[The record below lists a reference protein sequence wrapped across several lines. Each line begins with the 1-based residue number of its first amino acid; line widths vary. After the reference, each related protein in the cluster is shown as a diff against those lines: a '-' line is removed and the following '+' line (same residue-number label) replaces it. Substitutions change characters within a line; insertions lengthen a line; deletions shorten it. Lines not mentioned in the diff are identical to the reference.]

1 MAARLATQKPEV
13 SSYPSPFG
21 PAAATAA
28 LLNETLVTV
37 ASAIASPIIT
47 TTNTGPV
54 AGLSTMAPTS
64 GGSEEPGGFGLWNGT
79 TELLAGNATEPT
91 ASTTI
96 VEPADRLVELTVLCL
111 KSLIFGSIIIGAVLG
126 NALVIISVHK
136 NRKLRVI
143 TNYFVVS
150 LAMAD
155 MLVALCAMTFNASV
169 ELSGRWLF
177 GPFMCDVWNSLDV
190 YFSTASIL
198 HLCCISVDRLSALR
212 IFFPRVIDSNDRKV
226 LGILFSLISFRWH
239 FAVLICSVKSNSTL
253 KHESYAIVSS
263 SISFWIPGIVMLTMY
278 YRIYKEAVRQRKALS
293 RTSSNILLNSVQIN
307 NASNTLHANHHHHHH
322 HHQQHLHHRH
332 HHLRASDC
340 DLGID
345 LKDIQHDTHSEL
357 SDLDLQGPIV
367 PTVVA
372 NTDDDFLVPSSPP
385 RRLSRSSIDLRDLEY
400 KNESKI
406 KGSDSVSSI
415 FPLHYENNLRYSGS
429 EPIHIKE
436 AQQLALQQQQQQ
448 QQQVEQQQQ
457 RRASRKD
464 SFRQM
469 NFFQPF
475 FSRNGLLKTYMKG
488 SGTVGGMAGGNLNN
502 SRSVERNNKN
512 NDNRSNNNILDL
524 INVASSLNKDSEKEV
539 NTHKRHQIAA
549 SESDFLT
556 MIEKQRQKLGKNNHS
571 LKNCNKDEKELIYA
585 LSDSD
590 FGAAFQK
597 QDEGA
602 ARRCFKNLVGV
613 DQSAPGVGGKD
624 GAIFKI
630 VLNSEPGAQAVGGGE
645 GPTAGGDGGDVGE
658 GVPAAMDTPDILI
671 GCFDHGFTG
680 SRPTV
685 SSPTV
690 KELLADEG
698 APIRT
703 SSLKGVAV
711 QSGPPPIDAPLETNV
726 IDLISTINSTPSA
739 VDDLRSVGSVPNREI
754 ASVNQLSTALN
765 VSLNARCSPVN
776 IQLSEASTISL
787 DLVATSPK
795 EKLPRV
801 PTSAPATVTTIDIAS
816 EMLMLTDTNP
826 DIVID
831 NSHTAASLSPTS
843 RTVTPS
849 RAPSIMTPSP
859 QHPRLGR
866 KRQSSTVTYNIN
878 VINFQTGDN
887 PDDDSSFQLNN
898 RNGSGGGGGGGGGGA
913 TAGGRSNSSTTG
925 FSVLHTLCVCV
936 FVASEMNN
944 SFYLVCVRQKYQR
957 RGAICIVINNDNVVN
972 ANDTDTE
979 LDEPD
984 CGGSVCGWPGCDGAG
999 SSGQQRDQDQGSY
1012 THHQQHQH
1020 QHQHHHHGHHPH
1032 QPSCCYPG
1040 GHQDDGS
1047 GAASCRHHK
1056 FRKIK
1061 CLWNHLKRY
1070 GWRRVPAGCGGVD
1083 GAPAPFTSGNRLTVP
1098 SPVPPGAGC
1107 RHSRCPSVGCGEG
1120 QSDCLLSGACSLA
1133 FVQFSLLAPP
1143 RLASRCFS
1151 GTSTRQSKGWRAEHK
1166 AARTL
1171 GIIMGV
1177 FLLCWLPF
1185 FLWYVITTL
1194 CGEETCPC
1202 PDVVIT
1208 VLFWIGYFNSTLN
1221 PLIYAYFNRDFRE
1234 AFRNTLQSLL
1244 PCFVKRSPYGHSVY
1258 YV

>member
-1 MAARLATQKPEV
+1 MFTSRSVSTASPEVNIIGAATLRLA
-13 SSYPSPFG
+13 G
-21 PAAATAA
+21 PVQST
-28 LLNETLVTV
+28 LNGTLATV
-37 ASAIASPIIT
+37 ASAITSA
-47 TTNTGPV
+47 
-54 AGLSTMAPTS
+54 AGSSTLTSLTMAPTS
-64 GGSEEPGGFGLWNGT
+64 GGGPEPDGAGGVWNGT
-79 TELLAGNATEPT
+79 ADQPGTATAVNVTEPT
-91 ASTTI
+91 ASTI
-96 VEPADRLVELTVLCL
+96 VEPSDRLIELTVLCL

-198 HLCCISVDRLSALR
+198 HLCCISVDRYFAIVRPLEYPLYMTQR
-212 IFFPRVIDSNDRKV
+212 TVFFMLANVWV
-226 LGILFSLISFRWH
+226 LPALISFTPIFLGWYTTAEH
-239 FAVLICSVKSNSTL
+239 LATL
-253 KHESYAIVSS
+253 KIKPDLCIFVVNKSYAIISS
-263 SISFWIPGIVMLTMY
+263 SISFWIPGIVMITMY

-307 NASNTLHANHHHHHH
+307 NASNTLHANHHHNHHH
-322 HHQQHLHHRH
+322 LQHHRN

-345 LKDIQHDTHSEL
+345 IKDIQHDTHSEL
-357 SDLDLQGPIV
+357 SDLDLQVPIV

-406 KGSDSVSSI
+406 KSSDSVSSI

-429 EPIHIKE
+429 EPIHIKD
-436 AQQLALQQQQQQ
+436 AQQQQQQ
-448 QQQVEQQQQ
+448 QQQNDHQQ

-464 SFRQM
+464 SFRQI

-475 FSRNGLLKTYMKG
+475 FSRNSLLKTYIKRAADGGGAAPTTAAPGTG
-488 SGTVGGMAGGNLNN
+488 SSTAIGGSSLNN
-502 SRSVERNNKN
+502 SNLNRSTERNNKN

-556 MIEKQRQKLGKNNHS
+556 MIEKQRQKLGKNTNS

-590 FGAAFQK
+590 FNAALQK
-597 QDEGA
+597 QDEGV
-602 ARRCFKNLVGV
+602 ARRCFKNLV
-613 DQSAPGVGGKD
+613 SSEVGKEG
-624 GAIFKI
+624 IFKI
-630 VLNSEPGAQAVGGGE
+630 VLNSEGSGTGE
-645 GPTAGGDGGDVGE
+645 GGAPPAVHGAAGVDGSS
-658 GVPAAMDTPDILI
+658 AMDTPDILI
-671 GCFDHGFTG
+671 GCFDHGFSG
-680 SRPTV
+680 SRPNLNI
-685 SSPTV
+685 PTV
-690 KELLADEG
+690 KELVADES
-698 APIRT
+698 ALIKT
-703 SSLKGVAV
+703 SSLKVAV
-711 QSGPPPIDAPLETNV
+711 PSSGTGSSEVLEGTKV
-726 IDLISTINSTPSA
+726 IDLISTINGTA
-739 VDDLRSVGSVPNREI
+739 VEELRSPK
-754 ASVNQLSTALN
+754 ASLQSRSSAADNQLSTTLN

-795 EKLPRV
+795 EKLPKV

-816 EMLMLTDTNP
+816 EMMMLSDNP

-831 NSHTAASLSPTS
+831 NSHTGATVSPTS

-878 VINFQTGDN
+878 VINFQAGDN
-887 PDDDSSFQLNN
+887 PDDDSSYQLNN
-898 RNGSGGGGGGGGGGA
+898 RNGSGTYGGGGAA
-913 TAGGRSNSSTTG
+913 TAGGRSNSST
-925 FSVLHTLCVCV
+925 
-936 FVASEMNN
+936 
-944 SFYLVCVRQKYQR
+944 
-957 RGAICIVINNDNVVN
+957 
-972 ANDTDTE
+972 
-979 LDEPD
+979 
-984 CGGSVCGWPGCDGAG
+984 
-999 SSGQQRDQDQGSY
+999 
-1012 THHQQHQH
+1012 
-1020 QHQHHHHGHHPH
+1020 
-1032 QPSCCYPG
+1032 
-1040 GHQDDGS
+1040 
-1047 GAASCRHHK
+1047 
-1056 FRKIK
+1056 
-1061 CLWNHLKRY
+1061 
-1070 GWRRVPAGCGGVD
+1070 
-1083 GAPAPFTSGNRLTVP
+1083 
-1098 SPVPPGAGC
+1098 
-1107 RHSRCPSVGCGEG
+1107 
-1120 QSDCLLSGACSLA
+1120 
-1133 FVQFSLLAPP
+1133 
-1143 RLASRCFS
+1143 S
-1151 GTSTRQSKGWRAEHK
+1151 GTSTRPSKGWRAEHK

-1185 FLWYVITTL
+1185 FLWYVITSL
-1194 CGEETCPC
+1194 CGDEACPC

-1244 PCFVKRSPYGHSVY
+1244 PCFVHRSPYGHSVY

>member
-1 MAARLATQKPEV
+1 MFTSRSVSTAQPEV
-13 SSYPSPFG
+13 NVAGATLHLTG
-21 PAAATAA
+21 PIQTT
-28 LLNETLVTV
+28 LNGTLATV
-37 ASAIASPIIT
+37 ASVLTSATGTVASLTSP
-47 TTNTGPV
+47 
-54 AGLSTMAPTS
+54 TMAPTS
-64 GGSEEPGGFGLWNGT
+64 GGGLTVSDGGEGGWNGT
-79 TELLAGNATEPT
+79 ADRSGTVTALNVTEPT
-91 ASTTI
+91 ASTI

-155 MLVALCAMTFNASV
+155 MLVAFCAMTFNASV

-177 GPFMCDVWNSLDV
+177 GAFMCDVYNSLDV

-198 HLCCISVDRLSALR
+198 HLCCISVDRYFAIVRPLEYPLYMTQR
-212 IFFPRVIDSNDRKV
+212 TVFFMLANVWV
-226 LGILFSLISFRWH
+226 LPALISFTPIFLGWYTTTEH
-239 FAVLICSVKSNSTL
+239 LAELKSKPDLCIFVVN
-253 KHESYAIVSS
+253 KPYAIISS
-263 SISFWIPGIVMLTMY
+263 SISFWIPGIVMITMY

-307 NASNTLHANHHHHHH
+307 NASNTLHANHHHNH
-322 HHQQHLHHRH
+322 HHQHHRN

-345 LKDIQHDTHSEL
+345 IKDIQHDTHSEL
-357 SDLDLQGPIV
+357 SDLDLQVPIV

-400 KNESKI
+400 KNEGKI
-406 KGSDSVSSI
+406 KCSDSVSSI
-415 FPLHYENNLRYSGS
+415 FPLHYDNNLRYSGS
-429 EPIHIKE
+429 EPIHIKD
-436 AQQLALQQQQQQ
+436 AQQQQQQ
-448 QQQVEQQQQ
+448 QQQQQTDQQQ
-457 RRASRKD
+457 RRVSRKD
-464 SFRQM
+464 SFRQI

-475 FSRNGLLKTYMKG
+475 FSRNSLLKTYIKSAAG
-488 SGTVGGMAGGNLNN
+488 SGGGGGGSASAVGIGNGTAAAANSLNN
-502 SRSVERNNKN
+502 SNSNRSSERNNKN

-556 MIEKQRQKLGKNNHS
+556 MIEKQRQKLGKNTNS

-590 FGAAFQK
+590 FSTAMQK
-597 QDEGA
+597 QDEGV
-602 ARRCFKNLVGV
+602 ARRCFKNLV
-613 DQSAPGVGGKD
+613 SSEVGKEG
-624 GAIFKI
+624 IFKI
-630 VLNSEPGAQAVGGGE
+630 VLNSEGNG
-645 GPTAGGDGGDVGE
+645 TGE
-658 GVPAAMDTPDILI
+658 GVAPSAVISATGMDGSGTMDTPDILI

-680 SRPTV
+680 SRPTLN
-685 SSPTV
+685 SPTV
-690 KELLADEG
+690 KDLVADES
-698 APIRT
+698 ALIKT
-703 SSLKGVAV
+703 SSLKVAV
-711 QSGPPPIDAPLETNV
+711 PANGVGSVEVLEGPKV
-726 IDLISTINSTPSA
+726 IDLISTINGG
-739 VDDLRSVGSVPNREI
+739 DELRSPK
-754 ASVNQLSTALN
+754 ASLQSRSADNQLSAALN

-795 EKLPRV
+795 EKLPKV
-801 PTSAPATVTTIDIAS
+801 PASAPATVTTIDIAS
-816 EMLMLTDTNP
+816 EMMMLSDNP

-831 NSHTAASLSPTS
+831 NSHTGATVSPTS

-878 VINFQTGDN
+878 VINFQASDN
-887 PDDDSSFQLNN
+887 PDDDTSFQLNN
-898 RNGSGGGGGGGGGGA
+898 RNGSGAYGGNGGAA
-913 TAGGRSNSSTTG
+913 TAGGRSNSST
-925 FSVLHTLCVCV
+925 
-936 FVASEMNN
+936 N
-944 SFYLVCVRQKYQR
+944 SSQKHQR
-957 RGAICIVINNDNVVN
+957 RGAICIVINNDNVVH
-972 ANDTDTE
+972 ANDTDTD
-979 LDEPD
+979 LDD
-984 CGGSVCGWPGCDGAG
+984 DGCAGGGMCGVPGCDGTG
-999 SSGQQRDQDQGSY
+999 SRTHGDQHYQHPHHQQFQ
-1012 THHQQHQH
+1012 QQHQH
-1020 QHQHHHHGHHPH
+1020 QQRYRPN
-1032 QPSCCYPG
+1032 QPSCCYPA

-1070 GWRRVPAGCGGVD
+1070 GLRRAPSVHVSCGGGCEFGPPSPTVSTSA
-1083 GAPAPFTSGNRLTVP
+1083 GAGNRLTVP
-1098 SPVPPGAGC
+1098 SPVPPGC
-1107 RHSRCPSVGCGEG
+1107 RQSRCPSVGCGEG
-1120 QSDCLLSGACSLA
+1120 
-1133 FVQFSLLAPP
+1133 
-1143 RLASRCFS
+1143 
-1151 GTSTRQSKGWRAEHK
+1151 GTSTRPSKGWRAEHK

-1185 FLWYVITTL
+1185 FLWYVITSL
-1194 CGEETCPC
+1194 CGEEACPC

-1208 VLFWIGYFNSTLN
+1208 ILFWIGYFNSTLN

-1244 PCFVKRSPYGHSVY
+1244 PCFVRRSPYGHSVY

>member
-1 MAARLATQKPEV
+1 MFTSRSVPPTAQPEVNALLGAATQPITL
-13 SSYPSPFG
+13 PG
-21 PAAATAA
+21 A
-28 LLNETLVTV
+28 LATV
-37 ASAIASPIIT
+37 ASALAS
-47 TTNTGPV
+47 
-54 AGLSTMAPTS
+54 AGSATLTSLAMAPTS
-64 GGSEEPGGFGLWNGT
+64 GPEVDGAAGGWNGT
-79 TELLAGNATEPT
+79 GDATSGAAGDHQPVGPGSNAVNLTVPT
-91 ASTTI
+91 ASTI

-177 GPFMCDVWNSLDV
+177 GSFMCDVWNSLDV

-198 HLCCISVDRLSALR
+198 HLCCISVDRYFAIVRPLEYPLYMTQR
-212 IFFPRVIDSNDRKV
+212 TVFFMLANVWV
-226 LGILFSLISFRWH
+226 LPALISFTPIFLGWYTTAEH
-239 FAVLICSVKSNSTL
+239 LAAL
-253 KHESYAIVSS
+253 KINPDLCIFVVNKSYAIISS
-263 SISFWIPGIVMLTMY
+263 SISFWIPGIVMVTMY

-307 NASNTLHANHHHHHH
+307 NASNTLHANHHHHNHH
-322 HHQQHLHHRH
+322 HQHLHHRN

-345 LKDIQHDTHSEL
+345 IKDIQHDTHSEL
-357 SDLDLQGPIV
+357 SDLDLQVPIV

-400 KNESKI
+400 KGEGKI
-406 KGSDSVSSI
+406 KASDSVSSI

-436 AQQLALQQQQQQ
+436 AQQQQQQQQ
-448 QQQVEQQQQ
+448 PNDQQQ

-464 SFRQM
+464 SFRQI

-475 FSRNGLLKTYMKG
+475 FSRNSLLKTYIKGGAGGTGGGGGGGGGGG
-488 SGTVGGMAGGNLNN
+488 SGTVGAVTGSASAIAGNQLNN
-502 SRSVERNNKN
+502 NRSVERNNKN

-524 INVASSLNKDSEKEV
+524 INVASSLNKGGDSEKEM

-556 MIEKQRQKLGKNNHS
+556 MIEKQRQKLGKNTNS
-571 LKNCNKDEKELIYA
+571 LKNCNKDEKELMYA

-590 FGAAFQK
+590 FSVGLQK
-597 QDEGA
+597 QQQQDEGV
-602 ARRCFKNLVGV
+602 ARRCFKNLVGSEV
-613 DQSAPGVGGKD
+613 ARD
-624 GAIFKI
+624 GIFKI
-630 VLNSEPGAQAVGGGE
+630 VLNGEGNGGASETGGASPAAVGL
-645 GPTAGGDGGDVGE
+645 AGGVDGGTESVIGS
-658 GVPAAMDTPDILI
+658 GTMGTPDILI

-680 SRPTV
+680 SRPALN
-685 SSPTV
+685 SPTV
-690 KELLADEG
+690 KELVADEG
-698 APIRT
+698 ALIKA
-703 SSLKGVAV
+703 SSLKVTDRGDGTSEPTAE
-711 QSGPPPIDAPLETNV
+711 GAKV
-726 IDLISTINSTPSA
+726 IDLISTINGPA
-739 VDDLRSVGSVPNREI
+739 GEDGVRSVKPPAGPD
-754 ASVNQLSTALN
+754 NQLSTALN

-795 EKLPRV
+795 EKLPKV

-816 EMLMLTDTNP
+816 EMMMMLTDNP

-831 NSHTAASLSPTS
+831 NSHTGATVSPTS

-859 QHPRLGR
+859 QHHPRLGR

-878 VINFQTGDN
+878 VINFQAGDN
-887 PDDDSSFQLNN
+887 PDDDASFQLNN
-898 RNGSGGGGGGGGGGA
+898 RNGSGGGTA
-913 TAGGRSNSSTTG
+913 TAGGRSNSST
-925 FSVLHTLCVCV
+925 
-936 FVASEMNN
+936 
-944 SFYLVCVRQKYQR
+944 
-957 RGAICIVINNDNVVN
+957 
-972 ANDTDTE
+972 
-979 LDEPD
+979 
-984 CGGSVCGWPGCDGAG
+984 
-999 SSGQQRDQDQGSY
+999 
-1012 THHQQHQH
+1012 
-1020 QHQHHHHGHHPH
+1020 
-1032 QPSCCYPG
+1032 
-1040 GHQDDGS
+1040 
-1047 GAASCRHHK
+1047 
-1056 FRKIK
+1056 
-1061 CLWNHLKRY
+1061 
-1070 GWRRVPAGCGGVD
+1070 
-1083 GAPAPFTSGNRLTVP
+1083 
-1098 SPVPPGAGC
+1098 
-1107 RHSRCPSVGCGEG
+1107 
-1120 QSDCLLSGACSLA
+1120 
-1133 FVQFSLLAPP
+1133 
-1143 RLASRCFS
+1143 S
-1151 GTSTRQSKGWRAEHK
+1151 GTSTRPSKGWRAEHK

-1194 CGEETCPC
+1194 CGEEACPC

-1244 PCFVKRSPYGHSVY
+1244 PCFVRRSPYGHSVY

>member
-1 MAARLATQKPEV
+1 MFTSRSVPPTAQPEVNALLGAATQPITL
-13 SSYPSPFG
+13 PG
-21 PAAATAA
+21 A
-28 LLNETLVTV
+28 LATV
-37 ASAIASPIIT
+37 ASALAS
-47 TTNTGPV
+47 
-54 AGLSTMAPTS
+54 AGSATLTSLAMAPTS
-64 GGSEEPGGFGLWNGT
+64 GPEVDGAAGGWNGT
-79 TELLAGNATEPT
+79 GDATSGAAGDHQPVGPGSNAVNLTVPT
-91 ASTTI
+91 ASTI

-177 GPFMCDVWNSLDV
+177 GSFMCDVWNSLDV

-198 HLCCISVDRLSALR
+198 HLCCISVDRYFAIVRPLEYPLYMTQR
-212 IFFPRVIDSNDRKV
+212 TVFFMLANVWV
-226 LGILFSLISFRWH
+226 LPALISFTPIFLGWYTTAEH
-239 FAVLICSVKSNSTL
+239 LAAL
-253 KHESYAIVSS
+253 KINPDLCIFVVNKSYAIISS
-263 SISFWIPGIVMLTMY
+263 SISFWIPGIVMVTMY

-307 NASNTLHANHHHHHH
+307 NASNTLHANHHHHNHH
-322 HHQQHLHHRH
+322 HQHLHHRN

-345 LKDIQHDTHSEL
+345 IKDIQHDTHSEL
-357 SDLDLQGPIV
+357 SDLDLQVPIV

-400 KNESKI
+400 KGEGKI
-406 KGSDSVSSI
+406 KASDSVSSI

-436 AQQLALQQQQQQ
+436 AQQQQQQQQ
-448 QQQVEQQQQ
+448 PNDQQQ

-464 SFRQM
+464 SFRQI

-475 FSRNGLLKTYMKG
+475 FSRNSLLKTYIKGGAGGTGGGGGGGGGGG
-488 SGTVGGMAGGNLNN
+488 SGTVGAVTGSASAIAGNQLNN
-502 SRSVERNNKN
+502 NRSVERNNKN

-524 INVASSLNKDSEKEV
+524 INVASSLNKGGDSEKEM

-556 MIEKQRQKLGKNNHS
+556 MIEKQRQKLGKNTNS
-571 LKNCNKDEKELIYA
+571 LKNCNKDEKELMYA

-590 FGAAFQK
+590 FSVGLQK
-597 QDEGA
+597 QQQQDEGV
-602 ARRCFKNLVGV
+602 ARRCFKNLVGSEV
-613 DQSAPGVGGKD
+613 ARD
-624 GAIFKI
+624 GIFKI
-630 VLNSEPGAQAVGGGE
+630 VLNGEGNGGASETGGASPAAVGL
-645 GPTAGGDGGDVGE
+645 AGGVDGGTESVIGS
-658 GVPAAMDTPDILI
+658 GTMGTPDILI

-680 SRPTV
+680 SRPALN
-685 SSPTV
+685 SPTV
-690 KELLADEG
+690 KELVADEG
-698 APIRT
+698 ALIKA
-703 SSLKGVAV
+703 SSLKVTDRGDGTSEPTAE
-711 QSGPPPIDAPLETNV
+711 GAKV
-726 IDLISTINSTPSA
+726 IDLISTINGPA
-739 VDDLRSVGSVPNREI
+739 GEDGVRSVKPPAGPD
-754 ASVNQLSTALN
+754 NQLSTALN

-795 EKLPRV
+795 EKLPKV

-816 EMLMLTDTNP
+816 EMMMMLTDNP

-831 NSHTAASLSPTS
+831 NSHTGATVSPTS

-859 QHPRLGR
+859 QHHPRLGR

-878 VINFQTGDN
+878 VINFQAGDN
-887 PDDDSSFQLNN
+887 PDDDASFQLNN
-898 RNGSGGGGGGGGGGA
+898 RNGSGGGTA
-913 TAGGRSNSSTTG
+913 TAGGRSNSST
-925 FSVLHTLCVCV
+925 S
-936 FVASEMNN
+936 S
-944 SFYLVCVRQKYQR
+944 SQKHQR
-957 RGAICIVINNDNVVN
+957 RGAICIVINNDNVVH
-972 ANDTDTE
+972 ANDTDTDLE
-979 LDEPD
+979 ED
-984 CGGSVCGWPGCDGAG
+984 GCCATAA
-999 SSGQQRDQDQGSY
+999 QQHRNYQHQHDHQHQQQQQQ
-1012 THHQQHQH
+1012 QQHQP
-1020 QHQHHHHGHHPH
+1020 QQRYAN
-1032 QPSCCYPG
+1032 QPGCCYG
-1040 GHQDDGS
+1040 GGGRHQDDGS

-1070 GWRRVPAGCGGVD
+1070 GLRRSGPSVQVSSCGGACDFGPPSPTVST
-1083 GAPAPFTSGNRLTVP
+1083 GAGGAGGNRLAVP
-1098 SPVPPGAGC
+1098 SPVPPGC
-1107 RHSRCPSVGCGEG
+1107 RHSRCSSVGCGEG
-1120 QSDCLLSGACSLA
+1120 
-1133 FVQFSLLAPP
+1133 
-1143 RLASRCFS
+1143 
-1151 GTSTRQSKGWRAEHK
+1151 GTSTRPSKGWRAEHK

-1194 CGEETCPC
+1194 CGEEACPC

-1244 PCFVKRSPYGHSVY
+1244 PCFVRRSPYGHSVY

>member
-1 MAARLATQKPEV
+1 MFTSRSVPPTAQPEVNALLGAATQPITL
-13 SSYPSPFG
+13 PG
-21 PAAATAA
+21 A
-28 LLNETLVTV
+28 LATV
-37 ASAIASPIIT
+37 ASALAS
-47 TTNTGPV
+47 
-54 AGLSTMAPTS
+54 AGSATLTSLAMAPTS
-64 GGSEEPGGFGLWNGT
+64 GGPEVDGAAGGWNGT
-79 TELLAGNATEPT
+79 GDATSGAAGDHQPVGTSTNAVNLTVPT
-91 ASTTI
+91 ASTI

-177 GPFMCDVWNSLDV
+177 GSFMCDVWNSLDV

-198 HLCCISVDRLSALR
+198 HLCCISVDRYFAIVRPLEYPLYMTQR
-212 IFFPRVIDSNDRKV
+212 TVFFMLANVWV
-226 LGILFSLISFRWH
+226 LPALISFTPIFLGWYTTAEH
-239 FAVLICSVKSNSTL
+239 LAAL
-253 KHESYAIVSS
+253 KINPDLCIFVVNKSYAIISS
-263 SISFWIPGIVMLTMY
+263 SISFWIPGIVMVTMY

-307 NASNTLHANHHHHHH
+307 NASNTLHANHHHHNHH
-322 HHQQHLHHRH
+322 HQHLHHRN

-345 LKDIQHDTHSEL
+345 IKDIQHDTHSEL
-357 SDLDLQGPIV
+357 SDLDLQVPIV

-400 KNESKI
+400 KGEGKI
-406 KGSDSVSSI
+406 KASDSVSSI

-436 AQQLALQQQQQQ
+436 AQQLQQQQQQ
-448 QQQVEQQQQ
+448 QPNDQQQ

-464 SFRQM
+464 SFRQI

-475 FSRNGLLKTYMKG
+475 FSRNSLLKTYIKGGAGGTGGGGGGGGGG
-488 SGTVGGMAGGNLNN
+488 SGTVGAVTGSASAIAGNQLNN
-502 SRSVERNNKN
+502 NRSVERNNKN

-524 INVASSLNKDSEKEV
+524 INVASSLNKGGDSEKEV

-556 MIEKQRQKLGKNNHS
+556 MIEKQRQKLGKNTNS
-571 LKNCNKDEKELIYA
+571 LKNCNKDEKELMYA

-590 FGAAFQK
+590 FSVGLQK
-597 QDEGA
+597 QQQDEGV
-602 ARRCFKNLVGV
+602 ARRCFKNLVGSEV
-613 DQSAPGVGGKD
+613 ARD
-624 GAIFKI
+624 GIFKI
-630 VLNSEPGAQAVGGGE
+630 VLNGE
-645 GPTAGGDGGDVGE
+645 GNGGAAETGGASPAAAGVDGGAESVIGS
-658 GVPAAMDTPDILI
+658 GTMGTPDILI

-680 SRPTV
+680 SRPALN
-685 SSPTV
+685 SPTV
-690 KELLADEG
+690 KELVADEG
-698 APIRT
+698 ALIKA
-703 SSLKGVAV
+703 SSLKVTDRGDGTSEPSAE
-711 QSGPPPIDAPLETNV
+711 GAKV
-726 IDLISTINSTPSA
+726 IDLISTINGPA
-739 VDDLRSVGSVPNREI
+739 GEDGVRSVKPPTGPD
-754 ASVNQLSTALN
+754 NQLSTALN

-795 EKLPRV
+795 EKLPKV

-816 EMLMLTDTNP
+816 EMMMMLADNP

-831 NSHTAASLSPTS
+831 NSHTGATVSPTS

-859 QHPRLGR
+859 QHNPRLGR

-878 VINFQTGDN
+878 VINFQAGDN
-887 PDDDSSFQLNN
+887 PDDDASYQLNN
-898 RNGSGGGGGGGGGGA
+898 RNGSGGGTA
-913 TAGGRSNSSTTG
+913 TAGGRSNSST
-925 FSVLHTLCVCV
+925 
-936 FVASEMNN
+936 
-944 SFYLVCVRQKYQR
+944 
-957 RGAICIVINNDNVVN
+957 
-972 ANDTDTE
+972 
-979 LDEPD
+979 
-984 CGGSVCGWPGCDGAG
+984 
-999 SSGQQRDQDQGSY
+999 
-1012 THHQQHQH
+1012 
-1020 QHQHHHHGHHPH
+1020 
-1032 QPSCCYPG
+1032 
-1040 GHQDDGS
+1040 
-1047 GAASCRHHK
+1047 
-1056 FRKIK
+1056 
-1061 CLWNHLKRY
+1061 
-1070 GWRRVPAGCGGVD
+1070 
-1083 GAPAPFTSGNRLTVP
+1083 
-1098 SPVPPGAGC
+1098 
-1107 RHSRCPSVGCGEG
+1107 
-1120 QSDCLLSGACSLA
+1120 
-1133 FVQFSLLAPP
+1133 
-1143 RLASRCFS
+1143 S
-1151 GTSTRQSKGWRAEHK
+1151 GTSTRPSKGWRAEHK

-1194 CGEETCPC
+1194 CGEEACPC

-1244 PCFVKRSPYGHSVY
+1244 PCFVRRSPYGHSVY

>member
-1 MAARLATQKPEV
+1 
-13 SSYPSPFG
+13 
-21 PAAATAA
+21 
-28 LLNETLVTV
+28 
-37 ASAIASPIIT
+37 
-47 TTNTGPV
+47 
-54 AGLSTMAPTS
+54 MAPTS
-64 GGSEEPGGFGLWNGT
+64 GGSEEPGGFGFWNGT
-79 TELLAGNATEPT
+79 TELLAVNATERT

-177 GPFMCDVWNSLDV
+177 GSFMCDVWNSLDV

-198 HLCCISVDRLSALR
+198 HLCCISVDRYFAIVRPLEYPLYMTHR
-212 IFFPRVIDSNDRKV
+212 TVFFMLANVWV
-226 LGILFSLISFRWH
+226 LPALISFTPIFLGWYTTAEH
-239 FAVLICSVKSNSTL
+239 L
-253 KHESYAIVSS
+253 KAARTNPNLCIFVVNKSYAIVSS

-307 NASNTLHANHHHHHH
+307 NASNTLHANHHHHH

-448 QQQVEQQQQ
+448 QQQQVEQQQQ

-488 SGTVGGMAGGNLNN
+488 SGTVGGTASGNLNN

-512 NDNRSNNNILDL
+512 NDNRSNNNIIDL

-613 DQSAPGVGGKD
+613 DQGAPGAGGMD

-630 VLNSEPGAQAVGGGE
+630 VLNGESGAQTVGGE
-645 GPTAGGDGGDVGE
+645 VPTAAGDGGDVGE

-698 APIRT
+698 APIRA

-711 QSGPPPIDAPLETNV
+711 QTGPPTVDVPLEGNV

-765 VSLNARCSPVN
+765 ASLNARCSPVN

-898 RNGSGGGGGGGGGGA
+898 RNGSGGGVGGGGAA
-913 TAGGRSNSSTTG
+913 TAGGRSNSST
-925 FSVLHTLCVCV
+925 
-936 FVASEMNN
+936 N
-944 SFYLVCVRQKYQR
+944 SSQKYQR

-979 LDEPD
+979 LDEPE

-999 SSGQQRDQDQGSY
+999 GSGQQHDQDQGSY
-1012 THHQQHQH
+1012 GHHQQQQQH
-1020 QHQHHHHGHHPH
+1020 QQYHNHHHHGHHPH

-1070 GWRRVPAGCGGVD
+1070 GWRRVPAGCGGAD
-1083 GAPAPFTSGNRLTVP
+1083 DPGGNRAPATFATGNRLTVP
-1098 SPVPPGAGC
+1098 SPLPPGAGC
-1107 RHSRCPSVGCGEG
+1107 RHSRCSSVGCGEG
-1120 QSDCLLSGACSLA
+1120 
-1133 FVQFSLLAPP
+1133 
-1143 RLASRCFS
+1143 

-1194 CGEETCPC
+1194 CGEQACPC

-1244 PCFVKRSPYGHSVY
+1244 PCFVRRSPYGHSVY

>member
-1 MAARLATQKPEV
+1 MRG
-13 SSYPSPFG
+13 S
-21 PAAATAA
+21 
-28 LLNETLVTV
+28 
-37 ASAIASPIIT
+37 
-47 TTNTGPV
+47 GPV
-54 AGLSTMAPTS
+54 
-64 GGSEEPGGFGLWNGT
+64 GGTP
-79 TELLAGNATEPT
+79 
-91 ASTTI
+91 
-96 VEPADRLVELTVLCL
+96 
-111 KSLIFGSIIIGAVLG
+111 
-126 NALVIISVHK
+126 
-136 NRKLRVI
+136 
-143 TNYFVVS
+143 
-150 LAMAD
+150 
-155 MLVALCAMTFNASV
+155 
-169 ELSGRWLF
+169 
-177 GPFMCDVWNSLDV
+177 NS
-190 YFSTASIL
+190 S
-198 HLCCISVDRLSALR
+198 
-212 IFFPRVIDSNDRKV
+212 
-226 LGILFSLISFRWH
+226 
-239 FAVLICSVKSNSTL
+239 
-253 KHESYAIVSS
+253 
-263 SISFWIPGIVMLTMY
+263 
-278 YRIYKEAVRQRKALS
+278 
-293 RTSSNILLNSVQIN
+293 
-307 NASNTLHANHHHHHH
+307 
-322 HHQQHLHHRH
+322 
-332 HHLRASDC
+332 
-340 DLGID
+340 
-345 LKDIQHDTHSEL
+345 
-357 SDLDLQGPIV
+357 
-367 PTVVA
+367 
-372 NTDDDFLVPSSPP
+372 
-385 RRLSRSSIDLRDLEY
+385 
-400 KNESKI
+400 
-406 KGSDSVSSI
+406 
-415 FPLHYENNLRYSGS
+415 
-429 EPIHIKE
+429 
-436 AQQLALQQQQQQ
+436 
-448 QQQVEQQQQ
+448 
-457 RRASRKD
+457 
-464 SFRQM
+464 
-469 NFFQPF
+469 
-475 FSRNGLLKTYMKG
+475 
-488 SGTVGGMAGGNLNN
+488 LNN

-556 MIEKQRQKLGKNNHS
+556 MIEKQRLKLGKNNHS
-571 LKNCNKDEKELIYA
+571 LKHCNKDEKELIYA

-602 ARRCFKNLVGV
+602 ARRCFKNLVGL
-613 DQSAPGVGGKD
+613 DQIGGGAGAKD

-630 VLNSEPGAQAVGGGE
+630 VLNSEPGSQAVGTEGSTNGG
-645 GPTAGGDGGDVGE
+645 GGDVGE
-658 GVPAAMDTPDILI
+658 PGVPADTPDILI

-703 SSLKGVAV
+703 SSLKAV
-711 QSGPPPIDAPLETNV
+711 TSPVPAPADPPLEGTNV
-726 IDLISTINSTPSA
+726 IDLISTINSGTPTA
-739 VDDLRSVGSVPNREI
+739 TDELRAGSVPLP
-754 ASVNQLSTALN
+754 NQLSAALN

-816 EMLMLTDTNP
+816 EMMLLADANP

-831 NSHTAASLSPTS
+831 NSATAASLSPTS

-887 PDDDSSFQLNN
+887 PADDDSSFQLNN
-898 RNGSGGGGGGGGGGA
+898 RNGSGGGGGGGGA
-913 TAGGRSNSSTTG
+913 TAGGRSNSST
-925 FSVLHTLCVCV
+925 
-936 FVASEMNN
+936 N
-944 SFYLVCVRQKYQR
+944 SSQKYQR

-972 ANDTDTE
+972 ANDTDTD
-979 LDEPD
+979 LDEPE
-984 CGGSVCGWPGCDGAG
+984 CAGGVCGWPGCDG
-999 SSGQQRDQDQGSY
+999 GQQQQQQQRQEDRHQY
-1012 THHQQHQH
+1012 QQHH
-1020 QHQHHHHGHHPH
+1020 HHHHHHGHSPH

-1070 GWRRVPAGCGGVD
+1070 GWRRVPAGCGEGGPGNGVPC
-1083 GAPAPFTSGNRLTVP
+1083 ATAAGNRLTVP
-1098 SPVPPGAGC
+1098 SPVPPGC
-1107 RHSRCPSVGCGEG
+1107 RHSRCSSVGCGEG
-1120 QSDCLLSGACSLA
+1120 GN
-1133 FVQFSLLAPP
+1133 
-1143 RLASRCFS
+1143 
-1151 GTSTRQSKGWRAEHK
+1151 STRPSKGWRAEHK

-1185 FLWYVITTL
+1185 FLWYVITSL
-1194 CGEETCPC
+1194 CGDKACPC

-1244 PCFVKRSPYGHSVY
+1244 PCFSRRSPYGHSVY

>member
-1 MAARLATQKPEV
+1 MFTSRSVPPTAQPEVNALLGAATQPITL
-13 SSYPSPFG
+13 PG
-21 PAAATAA
+21 A
-28 LLNETLVTV
+28 LATV
-37 ASAIASPIIT
+37 ASALAS
-47 TTNTGPV
+47 
-54 AGLSTMAPTS
+54 AGSATLTSLAMAPTS
-64 GGSEEPGGFGLWNGT
+64 GGPEVDGAAGGWNGT
-79 TELLAGNATEPT
+79 GDATSGAAGDHQPVGPGTNAVNLTVPT
-91 ASTTI
+91 ASTI

-177 GPFMCDVWNSLDV
+177 GSFMCDVWNSLDV

-198 HLCCISVDRLSALR
+198 HLCCISVDRYFAIVRPLEYPLYMTQR
-212 IFFPRVIDSNDRKV
+212 TVFFMLANVWV
-226 LGILFSLISFRWH
+226 LPALISFTPIFLGWYTTAEH
-239 FAVLICSVKSNSTL
+239 LAAL
-253 KHESYAIVSS
+253 KINPDLCIFVVNKSYAIISS
-263 SISFWIPGIVMLTMY
+263 SISFWIPGIVMVTMY

-307 NASNTLHANHHHHHH
+307 NASNTLHANHHHHNHH
-322 HHQQHLHHRH
+322 HQHLHHRN

-345 LKDIQHDTHSEL
+345 IKDIQHDTHSEL
-357 SDLDLQGPIV
+357 SDLDLQVPIV

-400 KNESKI
+400 KGEGKI
-406 KGSDSVSSI
+406 KASDSVSSI

-436 AQQLALQQQQQQ
+436 AQQQQQQQQ
-448 QQQVEQQQQ
+448 QPNDQQQ

-464 SFRQM
+464 SFRQI

-475 FSRNGLLKTYMKG
+475 FSRNSLLKTYIKGGAGGAGGGGGGGGGG
-488 SGTVGGMAGGNLNN
+488 SGTVGAVTGSASAIAGNQLNN
-502 SRSVERNNKN
+502 NRSVERNNKN

-524 INVASSLNKDSEKEV
+524 INVASSLNKGGDSEKEM

-556 MIEKQRQKLGKNNHS
+556 MIEKQRQKLGKNTNS
-571 LKNCNKDEKELIYA
+571 LKNCNKDEKELMYA

-590 FGAAFQK
+590 FSVGLQK
-597 QDEGA
+597 QQQQDEGV
-602 ARRCFKNLVGV
+602 ARRCFKNLVGSEV
-613 DQSAPGVGGKD
+613 ARD
-624 GAIFKI
+624 GIFKI
-630 VLNSEPGAQAVGGGE
+630 VLNGEGNGGASETGGASPAAVGL
-645 GPTAGGDGGDVGE
+645 AGGVDGGTESVIGS
-658 GVPAAMDTPDILI
+658 GTMGTPDILI

-680 SRPTV
+680 SRPALN
-685 SSPTV
+685 SPTV
-690 KELLADEG
+690 KELVADEG
-698 APIRT
+698 ALIKA
-703 SSLKGVAV
+703 SSLKVTDRGDGTSEPTAE
-711 QSGPPPIDAPLETNV
+711 GAKV
-726 IDLISTINSTPSA
+726 IDLISTINGPA
-739 VDDLRSVGSVPNREI
+739 GEDGVRSVKPPAGPD
-754 ASVNQLSTALN
+754 NQLSTALN

-795 EKLPRV
+795 EKLPKV

-816 EMLMLTDTNP
+816 EMMMMLADNP

-831 NSHTAASLSPTS
+831 NSHTGATVSPTS

-859 QHPRLGR
+859 QHHPRLGR

-878 VINFQTGDN
+878 VINFQAGDN
-887 PDDDSSFQLNN
+887 PDDDASFQLNN
-898 RNGSGGGGGGGGGGA
+898 RNGNGGGTA
-913 TAGGRSNSSTTG
+913 TAGGRSNSST
-925 FSVLHTLCVCV
+925 
-936 FVASEMNN
+936 
-944 SFYLVCVRQKYQR
+944 
-957 RGAICIVINNDNVVN
+957 
-972 ANDTDTE
+972 
-979 LDEPD
+979 
-984 CGGSVCGWPGCDGAG
+984 
-999 SSGQQRDQDQGSY
+999 
-1012 THHQQHQH
+1012 
-1020 QHQHHHHGHHPH
+1020 
-1032 QPSCCYPG
+1032 
-1040 GHQDDGS
+1040 
-1047 GAASCRHHK
+1047 
-1056 FRKIK
+1056 
-1061 CLWNHLKRY
+1061 
-1070 GWRRVPAGCGGVD
+1070 
-1083 GAPAPFTSGNRLTVP
+1083 
-1098 SPVPPGAGC
+1098 
-1107 RHSRCPSVGCGEG
+1107 
-1120 QSDCLLSGACSLA
+1120 
-1133 FVQFSLLAPP
+1133 
-1143 RLASRCFS
+1143 S
-1151 GTSTRQSKGWRAEHK
+1151 GTSTRPSKGWRAEHK

-1194 CGEETCPC
+1194 CGEEACPC

-1244 PCFVKRSPYGHSVY
+1244 PCFVRRSPYGHSVY

>member
-1 MAARLATQKPEV
+1 MFTSRSVPPTAQPEVNALLGAATQPITL
-13 SSYPSPFG
+13 PG
-21 PAAATAA
+21 A
-28 LLNETLVTV
+28 LATV
-37 ASAIASPIIT
+37 ASALAS
-47 TTNTGPV
+47 
-54 AGLSTMAPTS
+54 AGSATLTSLAMAPTS
-64 GGSEEPGGFGLWNGT
+64 GPEVDGAAGGWNGT
-79 TELLAGNATEPT
+79 GDATSGAAGDHQPVGPGSNAVNLTVPT
-91 ASTTI
+91 ASTI

-177 GPFMCDVWNSLDV
+177 GSFMCDVWNSLDV

-198 HLCCISVDRLSALR
+198 HLCCISVDRYFAIVRPLEYPLYMTQR
-212 IFFPRVIDSNDRKV
+212 TVFFMLANVWV
-226 LGILFSLISFRWH
+226 LPALISFTPIFLGWYTTAEH
-239 FAVLICSVKSNSTL
+239 LAAL
-253 KHESYAIVSS
+253 KINPDLCIFVVNKSYAIISS
-263 SISFWIPGIVMLTMY
+263 SISFWIPGIVMVTMY

-307 NASNTLHANHHHHHH
+307 NASNTLHANHHHHNHH
-322 HHQQHLHHRH
+322 HQHLHHRN

-345 LKDIQHDTHSEL
+345 IKDIQHDTHSEL
-357 SDLDLQGPIV
+357 SDLDLQVPIV

-400 KNESKI
+400 KGEGKI
-406 KGSDSVSSI
+406 KASDSVSSI

-436 AQQLALQQQQQQ
+436 AQQQQQQQQ
-448 QQQVEQQQQ
+448 PNDQQQ

-464 SFRQM
+464 SFRQI

-475 FSRNGLLKTYMKG
+475 FSRNSLLKTYIKGGAGGTGGGGGGGGGGG
-488 SGTVGGMAGGNLNN
+488 SGTVGAVTGSASAIAGNQLNN
-502 SRSVERNNKN
+502 NRSVERNNKN

-524 INVASSLNKDSEKEV
+524 INVASSLNKGGDSEKEM

-556 MIEKQRQKLGKNNHS
+556 MIEKQRQKLGKNTNS
-571 LKNCNKDEKELIYA
+571 LKNCNKDEKELMYA

-590 FGAAFQK
+590 FSVGLQK
-597 QDEGA
+597 QQQQDEGV
-602 ARRCFKNLVGV
+602 ARRCFKNLVGSEV
-613 DQSAPGVGGKD
+613 ARD
-624 GAIFKI
+624 GIFKI
-630 VLNSEPGAQAVGGGE
+630 VLNGEGNGGASETGGASPAAVGL
-645 GPTAGGDGGDVGE
+645 AGGVDGGTESVIGS
-658 GVPAAMDTPDILI
+658 GTMGTPDILI

-680 SRPTV
+680 SRPALN
-685 SSPTV
+685 SPTV
-690 KELLADEG
+690 KELVADEG
-698 APIRT
+698 ALIKA
-703 SSLKGVAV
+703 SSLKVTDRGDGTSEPTAE
-711 QSGPPPIDAPLETNV
+711 GAKV
-726 IDLISTINSTPSA
+726 IDLISTINGPA
-739 VDDLRSVGSVPNREI
+739 GEDGVRSVKPPAGPD
-754 ASVNQLSTALN
+754 NQLSTALN

-795 EKLPRV
+795 EKLPKV

-816 EMLMLTDTNP
+816 EMMMMLTDNP

-831 NSHTAASLSPTS
+831 NSHTGATVSPTS

-859 QHPRLGR
+859 QHHPRLGR

-878 VINFQTGDN
+878 VINFQAGDN
-887 PDDDSSFQLNN
+887 PDDDASFQLNN
-898 RNGSGGGGGGGGGGA
+898 RNGSGGGTA
-913 TAGGRSNSSTTG
+913 TAGGRSNSSTSELKPKASAPRCHLHCDQQRQCGARQRYRHGPGGGRLLRNSSATAPELPTPTRPPTPAAAAAAATSAAATVREPARLLLWG
-925 FSVLHTLCVCV
+925 RRPPPGRWVRGGLLPAPQVPQDQMPLEPSEAVRAAALRALRAGVVLWRGVRLWPTLSHRLDRCRGRGRKPAGRAQPGAARLPA
-936 FVASEMNN
+936 FA
-944 SFYLVCVRQKYQR
+944 LLQR
-957 RGAICIVINNDNVVN
+957 RM
-972 ANDTDTE
+972 
-979 LDEPD
+979 
-984 CGGSVCGWPGCDGAG
+984 
-999 SSGQQRDQDQGSY
+999 
-1012 THHQQHQH
+1012 
-1020 QHQHHHHGHHPH
+1020 
-1032 QPSCCYPG
+1032 
-1040 GHQDDGS
+1040 
-1047 GAASCRHHK
+1047 
-1056 FRKIK
+1056 
-1061 CLWNHLKRY
+1061 
-1070 GWRRVPAGCGGVD
+1070 WRR
-1083 GAPAPFTSGNRLTVP
+1083 S
-1098 SPVPPGAGC
+1098 
-1107 RHSRCPSVGCGEG
+1107 
-1120 QSDCLLSGACSLA
+1120 
-1133 FVQFSLLAPP
+1133 
-1143 RLASRCFS
+1143 
-1151 GTSTRQSKGWRAEHK
+1151 GWRAEHK

-1194 CGEETCPC
+1194 CGEEACPC

-1244 PCFVKRSPYGHSVY
+1244 PCFVRRSPYGHSVY

>member
-1 MAARLATQKPEV
+1 MFTSHSATVTAQPEV
-13 SSYPSPFG
+13 NPIG
-21 PAAATAA
+21 AA
-28 LLNETLVTV
+28 LLLAAAGPTQPKLNGTLATV
-37 ASAIASPIIT
+37 ASALSSASST
-47 TTNTGPV
+47 TL
-54 AGLSTMAPTS
+54 ASLTMAPSS
-64 GGSEEPGGFGLWNGT
+64 GGTGVESVAIWNGT
-79 TELLAGNATEPT
+79 ITEPDGTAIAVNGTEPT
-91 ASTTI
+91 ASTI

-177 GPFMCDVWNSLDV
+177 GSFMCNVWNSLDV

-198 HLCCISVDRLSALR
+198 HLCCISVDRYFAIVRPLEYPLYMTQR
-212 IFFPRVIDSNDRKV
+212 TVFFMLANVWV
-226 LGILFSLISFRWH
+226 LPALISFTPIFLGWYTTDEH
-239 FAVLICSVKSNSTL
+239 L
-253 KHESYAIVSS
+253 KELKQKPDLCIFVVNKLYAIISS
-263 SISFWIPGIVMLTMY
+263 SISFWIPGIVMVTMY

-307 NASNTLHANHHHHHH
+307 NASNTLHANHHHNHH
-322 HHQQHLHHRH
+322 QHLHHRH

-345 LKDIQHDTHSEL
+345 IKDIQHDTHSEL
-357 SDLDLQGPIV
+357 SDLDLQVPIV
-367 PTVVA
+367 PTVVT

-400 KNESKI
+400 KNEGKI

-415 FPLHYENNLRYSGS
+415 FPLHYDNNLRYSGS

-436 AQQLALQQQQQQ
+436 AQQQQQQQHQ
-448 QQQVEQQQQ
+448 GDHQQQ

-464 SFRQM
+464 SFRQI

-475 FSRNGLLKTYMKG
+475 FSRNSLLKTYIKG
-488 SGTVGGMAGGNLNN
+488 AAAGAGPTSASTGTGSNLNN
-502 SRSVERNNKN
+502 SNLVRSTERNNKN
-512 NDNRSNNNILDL
+512 DDNRSNNNILDL
-524 INVASSLNKDSEKEV
+524 INVASSLNKDSGKEV

-556 MIEKQRQKLGKNNHS
+556 MIEKQRQKLGKNTNS

-590 FGAAFQK
+590 FSSAFPK
-597 QDEGA
+597 QDDGV
-602 ARRCFKNLVGV
+602 ARRCFKNLVVESEVNREG
-613 DQSAPGVGGKD
+613 
-624 GAIFKI
+624 IFKI
-630 VLNSEPGAQAVGGGE
+630 MLNSDGSGAGEGTVPGGQTPVVGGIA
-645 GPTAGGDGGDVGE
+645 TDAVDG
-658 GVPAAMDTPDILI
+658 AAPSSATMGTPDILI
-671 GCFDHGFTG
+671 GCFDHGFNG
-680 SRPTV
+680 SRPTLD
-685 SSPTV
+685 SPTV
-690 KELLADEG
+690 KDLVADDS
-698 APIRT
+698 APIKT
-703 SSLKGVAV
+703 GSLKAVVPVAV
-711 QSGPPPIDAPLETNV
+711 CCPVDPSESTKV
-726 IDLISTINSTPSA
+726 IDLISTINGA
-739 VDDLRSVGSVPNREI
+739 AGSELQSPQ
-754 ASVNQLSTALN
+754 AAMSSHQLTTDNQLSKALN

-795 EKLPRV
+795 EKLPKV
-801 PTSAPATVTTIDIAS
+801 PASAPATVTTIDIAA
-816 EMLMLTDTNP
+816 EMMMLATDNP

-831 NSHTAASLSPTS
+831 NSHTGATVSPTS

-859 QHPRLGR
+859 QHARLGR

-878 VINFQTGDN
+878 VINFQAGEN
-887 PDDDSSFQLNN
+887 PEDDSSFQLNN
-898 RNGSGGGGGGGGGGA
+898 RSNGGGA
-913 TAGGRSNSSTTG
+913 STTAGGRSNSST
-925 FSVLHTLCVCV
+925 
-936 FVASEMNN
+936 N
-944 SFYLVCVRQKYQR
+944 SSQKHQR
-957 RGAICIVINNDNVVN
+957 RGAICIVINNDNVVH
-972 ANDTDTE
+972 ANDTDTDQE
-979 LDEPD
+979 DECAGGI
-984 CGGSVCGWPGCDGAG
+984 CGPGCDGTG
-999 SSGQQRDQDQGSY
+999 SRRQQH
-1012 THHQQHQH
+1012 HHQQQQQH
-1020 QHQHHHHGHHPH
+1020 PQHHHHHQHHHHNQQQRYAN
-1032 QPSCCYPG
+1032 QPNCCYPV
-1040 GHQDDGS
+1040 GHSDDGS

-1070 GWRRVPAGCGGVD
+1070 GLRRATPAHAGCSGGCEFGPPSPTVST
-1083 GAPAPFTSGNRLTVP
+1083 GVGMGNRLTVP
-1098 SPVPPGAGC
+1098 SPVPPGC
-1107 RHSRCPSVGCGEG
+1107 RQSRCSSVGCGEG
-1120 QSDCLLSGACSLA
+1120 
-1133 FVQFSLLAPP
+1133 
-1143 RLASRCFS
+1143 
-1151 GTSTRQSKGWRAEHK
+1151 GTSTRPAKGWRAEHK

-1185 FLWYVITTL
+1185 FLWYVITSL
-1194 CGEETCPC
+1194 CGDEACPC

-1244 PCFVKRSPYGHSVY
+1244 PCFVRRSPYGHSVY